1 MLFLCY
7 NTLFKSCLRPSKY
20 AYLII
25 LYFFSM
31 SIIFNYNSIM
41 RKFFFRAGILHMV
54 KQANY
59 LLRSGESLFPG
70 HRSVFCILCQDLF
83 QVLPPGFLF
92 NNKSKGG
99 EVMIK
104 VFHDT
109 FIMFIYRMSIS
120 AGIPMI
126 ENMRFQ
132 WGWISSYVDWI

>member
-1 MLFLCY
+1 MQRTGAMPDSVKRRIVSEKELPNLIGE
-7 NTLFKSCLRPSKY
+7 TLLVDLLGLSRTYIYYLLRQERFKT
-20 AYLII
+20 I
-25 LYFFSM
+25 
-31 SIIFNYNSIM
+31 
-41 RKFFFRAGILHMV
+41 